1 VDGNLTDNPNEMIL
15 KAEETFSVQNEG
27 QKEGIQEPVDQVE
40 KPIEKE
46 AIFSVKDVQCEPLTS
61 CLKDSPGR
69 ASTDLGG
76 DIPVVPL
83 TDDTFNQTA
92 DSKNA
97 SQQVDQP
104 ICQNSSSNEVCELT
118 RAEKPEILSEAGLKT
133 PMILGS
139 EVDHLQQEKAD
150 DQAGEEESLP
160 DLEIASDSTFV
171 AVAASSLASVQ
182 PSEKTKQITFDIP
195 EKSPVADQD
204 NTLQGAD
211 IVLDSTF
218 TPERQHPKRTVL
230 DKNARRLQRQAELL
244 EKDKIMAEKKALLD
258 AKLLELQELQRLSE
272 RQAQKNDGLREVL
285 VEYDRTISEQ
295 IEDKGRLVNRH
306 EAELEGVRAANAQAN
321 DDLSQ
326 AEAALQNVRNK
337 YERLTT
343 VIKDLKKSE
352 DKMKADV
359 DAMEAKR
366 IDRVDRF
373 EKLRSEAEQLLSE
386 KSSEL
391 DRVKGEGGKRV
402 ATLQVLLR
410 RAELKITNLEGDFN
424 QKTTENQELC
434 KIADELISKTGV

>member
-1 VDGNLTDNPNEMIL
+1 MVFKMNLF
-15 KAEETFSVQNEG
+15 TFQ
-27 QKEGIQEPVDQVE
+27 
-40 KPIEKE
+40 
-46 AIFSVKDVQCEPLTS
+46 
-61 CLKDSPGR
+61 R
-69 ASTDLGG
+69 A
-76 DIPVVPL
+76 
-83 TDDTFNQTA
+83 
-92 DSKNA
+92 
-97 SQQVDQP
+97 
-104 ICQNSSSNEVCELT
+104 
-118 RAEKPEILSEAGLKT
+118 
-133 PMILGS
+133 
-139 EVDHLQQEKAD
+139 
-150 DQAGEEESLP
+150 
-160 DLEIASDSTFV
+160 
-171 AVAASSLASVQ
+171 
-182 PSEKTKQITFDIP
+182 
-195 EKSPVADQD
+195 
-204 NTLQGAD
+204 
-211 IVLDSTF
+211 
-218 TPERQHPKRTVL
+218 VL

-258 AKLLELQELQRLSE
+258 AKLLELHELQRLSE

-366 IDRVDRF
+366 VNRVDRF
-373 EKLRSEAEQLLSE
+373 EKLRSEAELLLSE

>member
-1 VDGNLTDNPNEMIL
+1 MNL
-15 KAEETFSVQNEG
+15 
-27 QKEGIQEPVDQVE
+27 
-40 KPIEKE
+40 
-46 AIFSVKDVQCEPLTS
+46 
-61 CLKDSPGR
+61 
-69 ASTDLGG
+69 
-76 DIPVVPL
+76 
-83 TDDTFNQTA
+83 
-92 DSKNA
+92 
-97 SQQVDQP
+97 
-104 ICQNSSSNEVCELT
+104 
-118 RAEKPEILSEAGLKT
+118 
-133 PMILGS
+133 
-139 EVDHLQQEKAD
+139 
-150 DQAGEEESLP
+150 
-160 DLEIASDSTFV
+160 STF
-171 AVAASSLASVQ
+171 Q
-182 PSEKTKQITFDIP
+182 
-195 EKSPVADQD
+195 
-204 NTLQGAD
+204 
-211 IVLDSTF
+211 
-218 TPERQHPKRTVL
+218 RTVL

-366 IDRVDRF
+366 VNRVDRF